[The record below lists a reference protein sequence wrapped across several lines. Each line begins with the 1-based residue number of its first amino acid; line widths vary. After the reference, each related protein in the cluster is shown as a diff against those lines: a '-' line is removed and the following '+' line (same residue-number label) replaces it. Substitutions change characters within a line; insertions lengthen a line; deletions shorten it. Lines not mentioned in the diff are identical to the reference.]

1 MNRCGDHQ
9 VTKKV
14 DVYNHF
20 FPDVYAK
27 AMMSINAKYKDL
39 GKRVRNVKMLF
50 DLDARF
56 RCMDK
61 FGDDYRQILTVPMPP
76 PEVLAGPDKA
86 VDLMRA
92 ANDGLVELCEKHPD
106 RFAGFAAKVALNN
119 IDASLDEIDRCMKDL
134 GALGIEVA
142 TNSAGRPM
150 DLPEFAPVFEKA
162 AKQYDC
168 PIWVHPVRG
177 ADMTDYAS
185 ESRSRF
191 EIWWV
196 FGWPYET
203 SAFMAR
209 IVFAGYFDKYP
220 NLKIITH
227 HMGGMV
233 PYFEGRVGPGWAQLG
248 SRTSDEDLSGV
259 LPGLKKPHLDY
270 FKMFYADTAVFGG
283 VPATK
288 CGLEFFG
295 EDNVV
300 FSSDSPFDPE
310 GGEMYIRE
318 TIKILDELE
327 MPESTREKIYYK
339 NAERLCN
346 RKFF

>member
-1 MNRCGDHQ
+1 M
-9 VTKKV
+9 TKKV

-20 FPDVYAK
+20 FPDVCAM
-27 AMMSINAKYKDL
+27 AMMSINPQYKDL
-39 GKRVRNVKMLF
+39 GKRVRNVKMLL

-61 FGDDYRQILTVPMPP
+61 FGDDCRQILTVPMPP
-76 PEVLAGPDKA
+76 PEVLVGPDKA
-86 VDLMRA
+86 ANLMRA
-92 ANDGLVELCEKHPD
+92 ANDGLAELCEKHPE

-142 TNSAGRPM
+142 TNSAGPPM
-150 DLPEFAPVFEKA
+150 DLPEFAPIFEKA

-177 ADMTDYAS
+177 ADMTDYAT

-209 IVFAGYFDKYP
+209 IVCAGYFDKYP

-248 SRTSDEDLSGV
+248 SRTSDEEYSG
-259 LPGLKKPHLDY
+259 LLMGLKRPHLD
-270 FKMFYADTAVFGG
+270 
-283 VPATK
+283 
-288 CGLEFFG
+288 FFG

-300 FSSDSPFDPE
+300 FSSDSPIDPE

-318 TIKILDELE
+318 TINILDELE
-327 MPESTREKIYYK
+327 IPEATREKIYYK
-339 NAERLCN
+339 KAERLCN